1 MRKLGTLRA
10 LSVKVGDLVKV
21 NEYHTAV
28 SSVKELPCGYIE
40 IETAM
45 FNPSVYH
52 PCDQIG
58 IYSQY

>member
-21 NEYHTAV
+21 NEYHTTV

-40 IETAM
+40 IETEM
-45 FNPSVYH
+45 FSASVYH
-52 PCDQIG
+52 PCDEIG
-58 IYSQY
+58 IYLR